1 MSNIKEKFFDLLQ
14 EFVQCEINELVED
27 PTKLSN
33 EKYYLL
39 KTHLER
45 VEGRLGLLERRYARL
60 NRALANDGK

>member
-1 MSNIKEKFFDLLQ
+1 MSNLKEKFYDLLQ
-14 EFVQCEINELVED
+14 ELVQCEVRELLED
-27 PTKLSN
+27 STLTN
-33 EKYYLL
+33 DKYYLL